1 VSSARAAPLA
11 GAGLAAASLVAPV
24 THAQA
29 QALYVIEQLV
39 VNLNS
44 APDAG
49 GERVATLKSGD
60 RVELIERAGES
71 AHVRLESGRDGWVRS
86 SYLSAEE
93 PLTVRLAQREQQL
106 AQLQEELSRARAQL
120 AAPTPAAGTAA
131 RAAGAAPLA
140 AGAQDAGN
148 AAPFAVPGEAHTLRL
163 WPWALGCALIGF
175 AAGVM
180 LGALMLDRYIRSKYG
195 GLRIY

>member
-1 VSSARAAPLA
+1 MSSARAAPLA

-39 VNLNS
+39 VNVSS
-44 APDAG
+44 AADAG

-71 AHVRLESGRDGWVRS
+71 VHVRLASGRDGWIRS
-86 SYLSAEE
+86 SYLSAQE
-93 PLTVRLAQREQQL
+93 PLASRLAQREAQL
-106 AQLQEELSRARAQL
+106 AQLQEQLSHTRAQL
-120 AAPTPAAGTAA
+120 TAA
-131 RAAGAAPLA
+131 TTAAADAGRAAGAAPLA
-140 AGAQDAGN
+140 AGGEDAGN
-148 AAPFAVPGEAHTLRL
+148 AALLALAGEAHTQRL
-163 WPWALGCALIGF
+163 WPWALGCALTGF

-180 LGALMLDRYIRSKYG
+180 FGMLLLDRYIRRRYG

>member
-1 VSSARAAPLA
+1 MSSARAAPLA

-24 THAQA
+24 TQAQA

-44 APDAG
+44 APDAS

-71 AHVRLESGRDGWVRS
+71 AHVRLESGRDGWIRS

-120 AAPTPAAGTAA
+120 PAPTPAAGTPA
-131 RAAGAAPLA
+131 RGAAPPA
-140 AGAQDAGN
+140 TGGQDAGN
-148 AAPFAVPGEAHTLRL
+148 AVPFAVPGEAHTLRL